1 MTTSW
6 VAGLANPIRRKAAR
20 KGEGAL
26 VPVLKG
32 LPLPA
37 AWNFKFPSPL
47 MLSKAL
53 GLSFD
58 CRSGRALRELGHALL
73 GNGRGGYFPAGDDC
87 RHQSGFGQ
95 PVADR
100 GPDDDRA
107 GASRYEKVRNRDAED
122 QAHLAQADR

>member
-73 GNGRGGYFPAGDDC
+73 GNGRGGYLPITHVLA
-87 RHQSGFGQ
+87 RSEEHTSELQSRQ
-95 PVADR
+95 YLVC
-100 GPDDDRA
+100 
-107 GASRYEKVRNRDAED
+107 
-122 QAHLAQADR
+122 